1 MSSSPTVKA
10 SPEENSIAGAEK
22 VIFQCVDFEKMM
34 LFDGNHHQEAEGYL
48 QAVDVI
54 QKSLKSCAV
63 SSSTER
69 NNGQNKAIEVAM
81 ARLEGEFKNLLNSHS
96 KIIETEWL
104 LNLKSINSRDSKSS
118 ARSLHKNLSFD
129 YMVSGETES
138 ESSTQS
144 SKGSGII
151 TAINDLRRITERM
164 VGAGYTRECV
174 QGYTKIRKLAIESFL
189 HHLDFQNLST
199 SEVQELKWDDLND
212 KIDIWIRA
220 ANSCIKILFASEKT
234 LSEQIFKGFEWMNG
248 PADEGCFYETVQGF
262 AAQLLNFVTGIR
274 TPEGLLQNPQR
285 FCKILELH
293 DSVSKL
299 KPDIE
304 EVFHSQFWVGFRG
317 NVDGIITSLAYAARG
332 MLIEFEKCAIE
343 YSEKHSVLGGTI
355 HPLTRYVMNFIS
367 LASDYKDTLVELI
380 VSNPVIELEPS
391 HPIASDLWLLDT
403 ENKSPLAVHM
413 VWIVLILV
421 QNLDV
426 RSQRSP
432 DLAMSHLFI
441 MSNTHYIVKKVKGS
455 EVLRE
460 MIGDKCLEKLSVKIK
475 DSGRHYRRQ
484 SLGMILDSLTEDGL
498 RAKGTFFS
506 GVSINLLRERFN
518 RFNSIFG
525 DVHRNQVTWSVP
537 DEELREEL
545 RLSVSQILVPAYRAF
560 LGRYRG
566 QIEKGKHPGLY
577 IKYEAEEVED
587 AVMGFFQQNQIP
599 HSL

>member
-1 MSSSPTVKA
+1 MSSSPTFQA

-34 LFDGNHHQEAEGYL
+34 LFDGNHHDEAEEYL
-48 QAVDVI
+48 QAVDEI

-63 SSSTER
+63 SISTDR
-69 NNGQNKAIEVAM
+69 NDGQNKAIQVAM

-96 KIIETEWL
+96 KFIETEWL
-104 LNLKSINSRDSKSS
+104 LSMNSVNCKSS
-118 ARSLHKNLSFD
+118 ARSLHKSLSFD
-129 YMVSGETES
+129 YLVSGETEAV
-138 ESSTQS
+138 SSTQS
-144 SKGSGII
+144 SKGSGIS

-199 SEVQELKWDDLND
+199 AEVQELKWDVLNE
-212 KIDIWIRA
+212 KIDIWILA
-220 ANSCIKILFASEKT
+220 ANSCIRILFASEKT

-248 PADEGCFYETVQGF
+248 PADEGCFYETVQAF
-262 AAQLLNFVTGIR
+262 AAQLLNFVNVIR

-285 FCKILELH
+285 FCKILDLH
-293 DSVSKL
+293 DSASKL
-299 KPDIE
+299 KPDFE
-304 EVFHSQFWVGFRG
+304 EVFDSQFWVGLRG
-317 NVDGIITSLAYAARG
+317 NVNEIITSLSDAARG
-332 MLIEFEKCAIE
+332 MLIEFEKCVIE
-343 YSEKHSVLGGTI
+343 YSERHPVRGGTI

-367 LASDYKDTLVELI
+367 LVSDYKDTLVELI

-413 VWIVLILV
+413 VWIVLNLV
-421 QNLDV
+421 HNLDV
-426 RSQRSP
+426 KSQRCT
-432 DLAMSHLFI
+432 DQAMLHLFI
-441 MSNTHYIVKKVKGS
+441 MCNTHYIVQKVKEGS

-460 MIGDKCLEKLSVKIK
+460 MIGNKCLEKLSVKIK
-475 DSGRHYRRQ
+475 DSARDYRIQ
-484 SLGMILDSLTEDGL
+484 SLGMVLDCLTEAGL
-498 RAKGTFFS
+498 RVEGTFFS
-506 GVSINLLRERFN
+506 GVPITLLRERFK

-537 DEELREEL
+537 DEKLREDL

-566 QIEKGKHPGLY
+566 QIEKGRHPELY
-577 IKYEAEEVED
+577 IMYEAENIED
-587 AVMGFFQQNQIP
+587 AVMGFFQP
-599 HSL
+599 EPDPS

>member
-1 MSSSPTVKA
+1 MSSSPTFKA
-10 SPEENSIAGAEK
+10 SPEESSIAGAEK

-34 LFDGNHHQEAEGYL
+34 LFDGNHHQEAEEYL
-48 QAVDVI
+48 QAVGEI

-63 SSSTER
+63 SISTDR
-69 NNGQNKAIEVAM
+69 NGGQSKAIKVAM
-81 ARLEGEFKNLLNSHS
+81 AILEGQFKNLLNSHS
-96 KIIETEWL
+96 KIIETEWIL
-104 LNLKSINSRDSKSS
+104 STNSVNSRDGKSS
-118 ARSLHKNLSFD
+118 ARSLHKSLSFD
-129 YMVSGETES
+129 YLVSGETDAG
-138 ESSTQS
+138 SSTQS
-144 SKGSGII
+144 SKGRGTS

-199 SEVQELKWDDLND
+199 SEVQELKWDVLND
-212 KIDIWIRA
+212 NIDIWIRA

-234 LSEQIFKGFEWMNG
+234 LSEQIFKGFEWMNV
-248 PADEGCFYETVQGF
+248 PADEGCFYETVQAF
-262 AAQLLNFVTGIR
+262 SVELLKFVNVIR

-285 FCKILELH
+285 FCKILDLH
-293 DSVSKL
+293 DSASKL
-299 KPDIE
+299 KPDFE
-304 EVFHSQFWVGFRG
+304 EVFDSQFWVGLRG
-317 NVDGIITSLAYAARG
+317 NVNEIITSLADAARR
-332 MLIEFEKCAIE
+332 MLIEFEKCVIE
-343 YSEKHSVLGGTI
+343 YSERHPVLGGTI

-391 HPIASDLWLLDT
+391 HPIGSDLWLLDT

-413 VWIVLILV
+413 VWIVLNLV

-426 RSQRSP
+426 RSQRSL

-441 MSNTHYIVKKVKGS
+441 MSNTHYIVKKVKEGS

-460 MIGDKCLEKLSVKIK
+460 MIGDKCLKKLSVKIK
-475 DSGRHYRRQ
+475 DSARDYRSH
-484 SLGMILDSLTEDGL
+484 SLGMILDSLTEAGL
-498 RAKGTFFS
+498 RAEGTFFS

-518 RFNSIFG
+518 RFNSSFAY
-525 DVHRNQVTWSVP
+525 VHRIQVTWSIP
-537 DEELREEL
+537 DEELR
-545 RLSVSQILVPAYRAF
+545 LSISQILVPAYQAF

-587 AVMGFFQQNQIP
+587 AVMGFFQQNQIR

>member
-1 MSSSPTVKA
+1 MSSSPTFKA
-10 SPEENSIAGAEK
+10 SPEENSIAEAEK
-22 VIFQCVDFEKMM
+22 VIFQCVDIEKMM
-34 LFDGNHHQEAEGYL
+34 LFDGNHHQEAEEFL
-48 QAVDVI
+48 QAVDEI

-63 SSSTER
+63 SISTDR
-69 NNGQNKAIEVAM
+69 NDGQDKAIQVAM
-81 ARLEGEFKNLLNSHS
+81 ARLEGEFKNLLKSHS
-96 KIIETEWL
+96 KFIEGEWIL
-104 LNLKSINSRDSKSS
+104 SMNSVNSRDGKSS
-118 ARSLHKNLSFD
+118 ARSLHKSLSFD
-129 YMVSGETES
+129 YLVSGETKA

-144 SKGSGII
+144 SKGSGIG

-199 SEVQELKWDDLND
+199 AEVQELNWDVLSD

-220 ANSCIKILFASEKT
+220 ANSCIKILFASEKI
-234 LSEQIFKGFEWMNG
+234 LSEQIFEGFEWMNG
-248 PADEGCFYETVQGF
+248 PADEDCFYETVQGF
-262 AAQLLNFVTGIR
+262 VVQLLNFVNGIR
-274 TPEGLLQNPQR
+274 TPEGLLQNPQK
-285 FCKILELH
+285 FCKILDLH

-299 KPDIE
+299 KPDFE

-317 NVDGIITSLAYAARG
+317 NVDDIITRLAAAAGG
-332 MLIEFEKCAIE
+332 MLIEFEKCVIE
-343 YSEKHSVLGGTI
+343 YSEKHPVLGGTI

-403 ENKSPLAVHM
+403 ENKSTLAVHM
-413 VWIVLILV
+413 VWIVLNLV
-421 QNLDV
+421 QNLEV
-426 RSQRSP
+426 RSQRSL

-441 MSNTHYIVKKVKGS
+441 MSNTHYIVKKVKEGS

-475 DSGRHYRRQ
+475 KSARNYRSH
-484 SLGMILDSLTEDGL
+484 SLGMILDSLTEAGL
-498 RAKGTFFS
+498 RAEGTFFS

-518 RFNSIFG
+518 RFNSTFG

-537 DEELREEL
+537 DEELR
-545 RLSVSQILVPAYRAF
+545 LSILQILVPAYQHF

-566 QIEKGKHPGLY
+566 QIEKGKHPRLY
-577 IKYEAEEVED
+577 IKYEPEEVED
-587 AVMGFFQQNQIP
+587 AVMSFFQQNQTR

>member
-1 MSSSPTVKA
+1 M
-10 SPEENSIAGAEK
+10 
-22 VIFQCVDFEKMM
+22 
-34 LFDGNHHQEAEGYL
+34 
-48 QAVDVI
+48 
-54 QKSLKSCAV
+54 QK
-63 SSSTER
+63 
-69 NNGQNKAIEVAM
+69 
-81 ARLEGEFKNLLNSHS
+81 
-96 KIIETEWL
+96 EWL
-104 LNLKSINSRDSKSS
+104 MQVIPGN
-118 ARSLHKNLSFD
+118 
-129 YMVSGETES
+129 VS
-138 ESSTQS
+138 
-144 SKGSGII
+144 
-151 TAINDLRRITERM
+151 
-164 VGAGYTRECV
+164 
-174 QGYTKIRKLAIESFL
+174 
-189 HHLDFQNLST
+189 
-199 SEVQELKWDDLND
+199 LND
-212 KIDIWIRA
+212 KIDIWIHA
-220 ANSCIKILFASEKT
+220 ANSYIKILFASKKT
-234 LSEQIFKGFEWMNG
+234 PSEQIFKGFEWMNG
-248 PADEGCFYETVQGF
+248 PDLKESKLPHNQSLVPP
-262 AAQLLNFVTGIR
+262 LVKFVNGIR
-274 TPEGLLQNPQR
+274 TPEGLLQNPQK
-285 FCKILELH
+285 FCKILDLH
-293 DSVSKL
+293 DS
-299 KPDIE
+299 
-304 EVFHSQFWVGFRG
+304 FWLGFRG
-317 NVDGIITSLAYAARG
+317 NVDEIITSLADAARG
-332 MLIEFEKCAIE
+332 MLIEFEKC
-343 YSEKHSVLGGTI
+343 GTI

-432 DLAMSHLFI
+432 DLAMSHLSI
-441 MSNTHYIVKKVKGS
+441 MSNTHYIVKKVKGL

-587 AVMGFFQQNQIP
+587 AVMGFFQQNQIL